1 MFKDKRDVLNYFVIL
16 IISFI
21 FASDLF
27 INRGTPASF
36 DQPTHVANI
45 AQFYRAVME
54 GGVPA
59 RWGDGFAR
67 YGMPIPII
75 AQQATSYLGAF
86 FTLFTHD
93 VVTSYNIVVFV
104 GAFLS
109 SLFFYIFLR
118 LYFKPENSIAATVLF
133 NFAPYRII
141 NIYIRGAVPEFF
153 SAVFLPVILIGT
165 YFLLEKKKLVGVV
178 IIAFG
183 VAGVILSHP
192 FMFVVYSLLFVP
204 YTVLLLI
211 KQKDKIRHIMFLGI
225 AYVVGLGLT
234 AYYMLPLLLEIKYFY
249 YGIAKS
255 HFIPNYFLHLENYF
269 NPNWYYYYQN
279 DTYVRGH
286 FLQAGL
292 LESLIVI
299 IFILFAIVLAAKKK
313 KFNDPLMVTVVFAAI
328 VSVFLTFPIS
338 NFLYTHV
345 SLLDSLQRPW
355 RMLSTFIFLPPLAL
369 AFIGERFDKEY
380 KKVVLMI
387 FIVAVIFLRFP
398 QIYGKNYF
406 VLPQSSYF
414 NTNVN
419 LHGTILNT
427 IWTSDVKDYPVKK
440 FKAEVVGGKGRI
452 LESKVRNSYRR
463 YVVKAD
469 SDVRM
474 VDYTFYFPGWKVYI
488 DGKESAIQFQDP
500 AYRGVITYNV
510 PQGKHVVD
518 LKFED
523 TKVRLLGNIIS
534 LISFIILILMSLVVR
549 SRKFKVA

>member
-1 MFKDKRDVLNYFVIL
+1 MLKNKQDIINLLIIL
-16 IISFI
+16 IITFV

-27 INRGTPASF
+27 FNRGTPASF

-54 GGVPA
+54 GGIPA

-75 AQQATSYLGAF
+75 AQQATSYIGAF
-86 FTLFTHD
+86 LTFFTHD
-93 VVTSYNIVVFV
+93 IVVSYNIVVFI
-104 GAFLS
+104 GALLS
-109 SLFFYIFLR
+109 SFLFYYFLR
-118 LYFKPENSIAATVLF
+118 LYFQPKSSIVATILF

-141 NIYIRGAVPEFF
+141 NIYIRGALPEFF
-153 SAVFLPVILIGT
+153 SAVFLPIILIGT
-165 YFLLEKKKLVGVV
+165 YYLLEKKKLSGV
-178 IIAFG
+178 IIIALG

-211 KQKDKIRHIMFLGI
+211 KQKNKIRHIMFLGI
-225 AYVVGLGLT
+225 AYVIGLGLT

-249 YGIAKS
+249 YGLAKS
-255 HFIPNYFLHLENYF
+255 HFIPNYFLHWENYF

-292 LESLIVI
+292 FETLLVICFVILTGVMIV
-299 IFILFAIVLAAKKK
+299 KKR
-313 KFNDPLMVTVVFAAI
+313 KFDMPLVCSVTVASI
-328 VSVFLTFPIS
+328 LSIFLTLPIS
-338 NFLYTHV
+338 NFLYTHI

-355 RMLSTFIFLPPLAL
+355 RMLSIFIFLPPIAL
-369 AFIGERFDKEY
+369 AFLIDDIDKRIQNTIL
-380 KKVVLMI
+380 VV
-387 FIVAVIFLRFP
+387 IVLLVVVTRFP

-414 NTNVN
+414 NTSEN

-427 IWTSDVKDYPVKK
+427 IWTSDVKDYQVKK
-440 FKAEVVGGKGRI
+440 FKAEVVRGKGQI

-469 SDVRM
+469 SDVM
-474 VDYTFYFPGWKVYI
+474 MIDYTFYFPGWKVYV
-488 DGKESAIQFQDP
+488 DGKESVIQFQDP

-510 PQGKHVVD
+510 SQGKHVVD
-518 LKFED
+518 LKFEN
-523 TKVRLLGNIIS
+523 TKVRSLGNILS
-534 LISFIILILMSLVVR
+534 FLSFIILILIYFFIR
-549 SRKFKVA
+549 NRKYKVA